1 VLQLSRRTITLF
13 SIAVFG
19 VSAGFVWSL
28 EGDGKT
34 GAACRVEAKLSHTAE
49 ESPAFGK
56 SLPDA
61 GDNLDQYSILTNPE
75 APDYLYAVNA
85 SKKRGIVLFLASCEE
100 SKKSIEVL
108 FSNFGKRTK
117 PPFLKT
123 SSIRPPR
130 PHDYRRAPLIAE
142 RPKY

>member
-1 VLQLSRRTITLF
+1 MSRRTITLF

-28 EGDGKT
+28 EGDGN
-34 GAACRVEAKLSHTAE
+34 TAE